1 MKKREGKKER
11 IEEKKGKKRREL
23 KKRKGKKERIE
34 EKRGKKGEN

>member
-1 MKKREGKKER
+1 MKKREGKRER

-23 KKRKGKKERIE
+23 KKREGKKERIE